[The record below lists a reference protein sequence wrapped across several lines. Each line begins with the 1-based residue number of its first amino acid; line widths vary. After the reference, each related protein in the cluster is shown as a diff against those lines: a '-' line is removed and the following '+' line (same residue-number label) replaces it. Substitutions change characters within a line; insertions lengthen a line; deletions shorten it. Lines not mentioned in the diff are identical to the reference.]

1 MSKFLFVLLLSTS
14 SCYSFAATT
23 NTINTMP
30 SYTHADCGYTI
41 FYPKDSQ
48 SKPITEKAIAAKYSL
63 DPLQYVHDL
72 QAIKQFA
79 NPPKNAL
86 AFSKIKINDTCI
98 LEIDLAKKQQQTNLD
113 GKYLFVLQ
121 IDNVP
126 KEWPVPAIYPNG
138 QKIELVTLNNKNYAK
153 VNTRD
158 AGMCHQIDNTYYF
171 LKSGNKY
178 YVLNFVLT
186 SHCFG
191 IKDTDKKQFN
201 KKLEIADFDKIAA
214 NFLIK

>member
-1 MSKFLFVLLLSTS
+1 MFRYLLALLLLTV
-14 SCYSFAATT
+14 SCYSFAATNS
-23 NTINTMP
+23 NTS
-30 SYTHADCGYTI
+30 SYTHPECSYTV

-48 SKPITEKAIAAKYSL
+48 LKSITENVITAKYSL
-63 DPLQYVHDL
+63 DPLQYIHDL

-86 AFSKIKINDTCI
+86 AFSKIKINDACT

-121 IDNVP
+121 IDDVP
-126 KEWPVPAIYPNG
+126 DEWPLPNIYPNG
-138 QKIELVTLNNKNYAK
+138 QKTELVTLNNKNYAK
-153 VNTRD
+153 VNTSD

-191 IKDTDKKQFN
+191 TKDSDKKSFDKKQEV
-201 KKLEIADFDKIAA
+201 LDFDKIAA
-214 NFLIK
+214 DFLIK